1 MKFLRALDAQFLLA
15 NRDKISHPITVVWF
29 KLAVGNIH
37 EKKFCGKKF
46 SSQQATNH
54 YKLLYFFVVIK
65 FSRV

>member
-1 MKFLRALDAQFLLA
+1 MPSLVAFYYQL
-15 NRDKISHPITVVWF
+15 HTVVWF

-37 EKKFCGKKF
+37 EKKFRGKKF

-65 FSRV
+65 FSCV